1 MDQELLAPWAAPH
14 MREGVFRK
22 WLGVLLIS
30 CGLIVIF
37 SYALTS
43 YLMVRRYHPADL
55 SKGSPAQPA
64 SPSARALIAAARKE
78 LNEGQVEQALVNFRE
93 ALSLNP
99 ESIGAQLGL
108 AEGEYAAGRE
118 EVAAKEF
125 GRALQLDNQNRSALL
140 ALARIHSHHANTWP
154 RAALDYRNYL
164 KQNPGDADARLEL
177 ARVLVW
183 QGKTAEAATLFERS
197 DVARL
202 MTDADLR
209 DYAFALI
216 KMRRDARAVAVLRT
230 LLAKRPGDS
239 ELSLQLVDIYAAQ
252 RNWSAAL
259 PIYRDLLAKRPGDPS
274 LNLRY
279 GLSLVASGHYQ
290 TALGP
295 LERARA
301 AMPTNGEAGLAYA
314 RAMKGTGDLKRALK
328 EYEKILPQ
336 FARDTSIVREY
347 ADVLLEE
354 KDYEKSARYYGV
366 AYRQGLQD
374 DRLLEGYAGSL
385 SGAGKYKEALPYL
398 ERLYR
403 RNPKP
408 RVALELARVL
418 AWQGR
423 AAEAATLFER
433 SDVTP
438 LMTDADR
445 RDYVFALAATRNWG
459 AALPIY
465 RDLLAK
471 RPGDPSL
478 NLRYGLS
485 LVASGH
491 YQAALG
497 PLERARTAMPTNGE
511 AGLAYARAMKGTG
524 DLRRALKEYEKVLP
538 QFARDT
544 SIVRE
549 YADVLLEEKD
559 YQESARYYGVA
570 YRQGLQDD
578 RLLEGYAGSLSGA
591 GKYKEALPYLERLY
605 RRNPKPRVA
614 LELARVLAWQGRAA
628 EAATLFERSDVTPLM
643 TDADRRDYVFALA
656 ATRNWG
662 AALPIYRD
670 LLAKRPGDPSLNLS
684 YGLSLL
690 ASGHYQAALEPL
702 DKARTALPTNG
713 EAGLAYA
720 RAMKGTGD
728 LKNAVKEY
736 EKVLPRFE
744 GDTSVVREYAD
755 ALLEEKDYQKSA
767 QYYGVAYSQG
777 LQDDRLLAG
786 YADSLNGVGKYKEAL
801 PYLEELYGRNR
812 PGDPSISLSY
822 GLDLL
827 AAGHYQAALGPLDKA
842 RTALPTNREAGL
854 AYARAMKGTGNLKR
868 AVKEYERVLPRFEG
882 DTSVVREYADVL
894 LEEKA
899 YQKSA
904 RYYGIAYSQGLRDDR
919 LLAGYAGSLNG
930 AGKYKE
936 ALPYLE
942 ELYRRNPTPRVT
954 LELAKLLH
962 RLGRND
968 RAKELVSQLETASPQ
983 LARPPEF

>member
-14 MREGVFRK
+14 MREGVFRTG
-22 WLGVLLIS
+22 LGVLLIS

-43 YLMVRRYHPADL
+43 YLMVRHHHPVDL

-140 ALARIHSHHANTWP
+140 ALARIHSHDAHTWP

-164 KQNPGDADARLEL
+164 KQNPGDAQAWLEL

-183 QGKTAEAATLFERS
+183 QGKTAEAAALFERS
-197 DVARL
+197 DIARL
-202 MTDADLR
+202 MTDADRR

-216 KMRRDARAVAVLRT
+216 KMRRDARAVPVLRA

-252 RNWSAAL
+252 RNWIAAL

-290 TALGP
+290 AALGP

-328 EYEKILPQ
+328 EYEKALPQ
-336 FARDTSIVREY
+336 FARDASIVREY

-354 KDYEKSARYYGV
+354 KDYQKSARYYGV

-385 SGAGKYKEALPYL
+385 TGAGKYKEALPYL

-445 RDYVFALAATRNWG
+445 RDYVFALAAARNWG

-478 NLRYGLS
+478 N
-485 LVASGH
+485 
-491 YQAALG
+491 
-497 PLERARTAMPTNGE
+497 
-511 AGLAYARAMKGTG
+511 
-524 DLRRALKEYEKVLP
+524 
-538 QFARDT
+538 F
-544 SIVRE
+544 
-549 YADVLLEEKD
+549 
-559 YQESARYYGVA
+559 
-570 YRQGLQDD
+570 
-578 RLLEGYAGSLSGA
+578 
-591 GKYKEALPYLERLY
+591 
-605 RRNPKPRVA
+605 
-614 LELARVLAWQGRAA
+614 
-628 EAATLFERSDVTPLM
+628 
-643 TDADRRDYVFALA
+643 
-656 ATRNWG
+656 
-662 AALPIYRD
+662 
-670 LLAKRPGDPSLNLS
+670 S

-702 DKARTALPTNG
+702 DKARTAMPANR

-767 QYYGVAYSQG
+767 RYYGVAYSQG

-786 YADSLNGVGKYKEAL
+786 YADSLNGAGKYKEAL

-812 PGDPSISLSY
+812 PADPSISLSY

-842 RTALPTNREAGL
+842 RTALPTNEEAGL

-868 AVKEYERVLPRFEG
+868 AVKEYEKVLPRFEG
-882 DTSVVREYADVL
+882 DTSIVREYADVL
-894 LEEKA
+894 LEEKD

-983 LARPPEF
+983 MARPPEF